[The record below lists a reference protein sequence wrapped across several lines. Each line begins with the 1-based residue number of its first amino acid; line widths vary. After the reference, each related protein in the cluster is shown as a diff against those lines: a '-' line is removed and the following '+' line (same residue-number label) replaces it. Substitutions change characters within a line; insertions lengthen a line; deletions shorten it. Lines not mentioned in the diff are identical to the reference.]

1 MSDQGPAARTG
12 RAAGGAESAAA
23 HRCGH
28 VAIVGR
34 PSVGKST
41 LINRL
46 VGQKL
51 SITSNKPQTTRHRIV
66 GILTE
71 PGRQFVFVDTP
82 GFQTLHRSRL
92 NERMNR
98 TVVDSLAGVDVAVLV
113 VDGARFTRTDRD
125 VAALLPDGVPV
136 VVAVNKVD
144 ALADKR
150 SLLPLIAEIA
160 ALRAFAA
167 IVPISAE
174 KGTQVDA
181 LKDEIARL
189 LPEGPAIYGEDEL
202 TDRDERFLAAE
213 FVREKVFRMLGEE
226 LPYATAVGI
235 DRFDH
240 DGPLRRIFASVYVEK
255 PSQRAI
261 VLGAGGE
268 RIKSIGAAARRDLE
282 TLFGGPVYLE
292 LWVRV
297 KKGWADND
305 AALRRLGL

>member
-1 MSDQGPAARTG
+1 MNAEDAGP
-12 RAAGGAESAAA
+12 

-28 VAIVGR
+28 VAVVGR

-41 LINRL
+41 LVNRL

-51 SITSNKPQTTRHRIV
+51 SITSSRPQTTRHRIL

-71 PGRQFVFVDTP
+71 RGRQFVFVDTP

-113 VDGARFTRTDRD
+113 VDGARLVEADRR
-125 VAALLPDGVPV
+125 VASLLPAGLPV
-136 VVAVNKVD
+136 VVAVNKIDLV
-144 ALADKR
+144 ADK
-150 SLLPLIAEIA
+150 SALLPLIGELAK
-160 ALRAFAA
+160 LRAFAA
-167 IVPISAE
+167 IVPVSAE
-174 KGTQVDA
+174 KGMQVDA
-181 LKDEIARL
+181 LKEEVAKL

-213 FVREKVFRMLGEE
+213 FVREKVFRLLGDEV
-226 LPYATAVGI
+226 PYATAVGI
-235 DRFDH
+235 DRFEH
-240 DGPLRRIFASVYVEK
+240 EGALRRIFASVYVDK

-261 VLGAGGE
+261 LLGSGGD

-282 TLFGGPVYLE
+282 ALFGGPVYLE
-292 LWVRV
+292 IWVRV
-297 KKGWADND
+297 KRGWADD
-305 AALRRLGL
+305 AAALRRLGL